1 MCLKRNTNTYET
13 TIFTRKCTHLSCLE
27 RKLKGKM
34 CWIGEEIEIKNK
46 KFYDLGKYHFPTLSR
61 QKIKNK
67 TIL

>member
-13 TIFTRKCTHLSCLE
+13 TIFICKYTHLSCLE

-46 KFYDLGKYHFPTLSR
+46 KFK
-61 QKIKNK
+61 KI
-67 TIL
+67 L